1 MLKGN
6 LNTAV
11 LSGGNSGEL
20 CSKLL
25 GGISCEKAL
34 STDLVSDL
42 IFQKDQV
49 SKASEVLKDLW
60 TTDLNRKEFEKH
72 FEARLIALNK
82 DYPKI
87 PKYDRFRPIIVSS
100 PLVKLLEARFSGKL
114 REYLVNK
121 MFPGQVGFVPEC
133 GVLMNLVRAVNLI
146 VDYTV
151 KMFMACSLI
160 SRMLTIW

>member
-1 MLKGN
+1 MKTQRQSHKSGSPVLKG
-6 LNTAV
+6 
-11 LSGGNSGEL
+11 
-20 CSKLL
+20 
-25 GGISCEKAL
+25 
-34 STDLVSDL
+34 
-42 IFQKDQV
+42 
-49 SKASEVLKDLW
+49 
-60 TTDLNRKEFEKH
+60 
-72 FEARLIALNK
+72 
-82 DYPKI
+82 
-87 PKYDRFRPIIVSS
+87 
-100 PLVKLLEARFSGKL
+100 L